1 METSFETL
9 LEILS
14 DESQEFPTDDL
25 NLLSDLDVEHLDLF
39 ARVWHSFPAQRKQ
52 ALILMLGELAYAN
65 IELSYSSINLIGLRD
80 DDPEVRWISIR
91 NLWEYEDPALA
102 PELIQILSEDSSPQV
117 RAAAAKALG
126 NFMLLDA
133 VHDLSPQLVEQIELC
148 LVAGLEDDDIPEIR
162 QNCIESL
169 GYSSSESISVII
181 ENAYSSADEDLKL
194 SAIVAMGRTINS
206 DWAPHLIEEL
216 NSHSP
221 TIRAEAARSAGEL
234 EAREIV
240 DPLIDLLDDVDVVV
254 RGNAIWALGQIG
266 GDRAESALE
275 NYDVSMEDD
284 EFATILSD
292 AIDHLAFVN
301 GSLNLLVPGIDQA
314 EDTPN

>member
-9 LEILS
+9 LDILS
-14 DESQEFPTDDL
+14 DESQEIPTDDL
-25 NLLSDLDVEHLDLF
+25 NLLSDLDGERLDLF
-39 ARVWHSFPAQRKQ
+39 ASVWQILPAARRQ
-52 ALILMLGELAYAN
+52 ALIQKLGELADTN
-65 IELSYSSINLIGLRD
+65 VELSYYPINLIGLMD
-80 DDPEVRWISIR
+80 DDSDVRRMSIR
-91 NLWEYEDPALA
+91 NLWEYDDPDLV
-102 PELIQILSEDSSPQV
+102 PKLIQVLSADSSPQV

-126 NFMLLDA
+126 NYMLLGA
-133 VHDLSPQLVEQIELC
+133 VRDLSPQVVEQIELC

-169 GYSSSESISVII
+169 GYSSSESINSII
-181 ENAYSSADEDLKL
+181 ENAYLSTDEDLKL
-194 SAIVAMGRTINS
+194 SAIVAMGRTVNS
-206 DWAPHLIEEL
+206 DWVPILIEEL

-234 EAREIV
+234 EEREAI

-254 RGNAIWALGQIG
+254 RGNAVWALGQIG
-266 GDRAESALE
+266 GDRAEAALE

-284 EFATILSD
+284 EFITILEE
-292 AIDHLAFVN
+292 AIDHLVFLN
-301 GSLNLLVPGIDQA
+301 GSLDILISDIDQA